1 MRGLSGIARHPGMR
15 QVPPP
20 GRAGGNRGFASV
32 SGCRP
37 GRGGRGAEPDGTL
50 AREGAGRGVTPSVP
64 CRVTARTMAGRD
76 TPARSRIAPRTAAR
90 FFQAPP
96 QGATGCGVQ
105 PHQIAGAARRPCRR
119 PADSSP
125 GAPSRGAGKAAASSR
140 VALPIRRA
148 GVVSTSGA
156 GTDDAGNA
164 TCSAVDVHVSRD
176 NGRLTGL
183 TSAAS
188 EGRNLPSRRRAR
200 QEVDPTPES
209 CPTGTP
215 GVSPV
220 RENGFLTRP
229 FKHLQP
235 PVIEPGE
242 PQVRAIF
249 TYLT

>member
-1 MRGLSGIARHPGMR
+1 MRGLSGIGRHLGMR
-15 QVPPP
+15 EVPPP
-20 GRAGGNRGFASV
+20 GRTGGCRGSASV
-32 SGCRP
+32 SGRRP
-37 GRGGRGAEPDGTL
+37 GRGGRGAGPAGRL

-64 CRVTARTMAGRD
+64 CRLAARNMVGRD
-76 TPARSRIAPRTAAR
+76 HPARSRIVPRAAAR
-90 FFQAPP
+90 SFLALR
-96 QGATGCGVQ
+96 ATSCGVQ
-105 PHQIAGAARRPCRR
+105 PHRIAGAARRPCRR
-119 PADSSP
+119 PADSST

-148 GVVSTSGA
+148 GVVSTGGA

-164 TCSAVDVHVSRD
+164 TSCAVDVRVSRD

-183 TSAAS
+183 TNAAS